1 MYDRIPL
8 KKVASLRLVTVAL
21 CLVAALYAASIGSPA
36 QAAEGVGAAQ
46 PTEAGHLDVG
56 LPIFDPGIPAD
67 ASTHSKLGIFPEI
80 RKAEAKYMPV
90 MLRQVLVESGDWGAV
105 RVLPEALDSSE
116 LLVSGSIVHSDG
128 QRLQLH
134 ITARDGTGAL
144 WLDKDYVGTTSPAD
158 YPVTVAGDPYLE
170 VYTQIAQDL
179 LAVRQQQTP
188 KQLADIRQVAL
199 LRYAGG
205 LAPDAFSSYVARTQA
220 GMYELQRLPAQDD
233 PMLVRVK
240 RIREQEYLFIDTVDE
255 QYERLSEDMAATYN
269 LWRQF
274 GAEQAL
280 YRDDYQERVS
290 GRDSQGRRGSFTAL
304 EQSYNAYKWSK
315 IHEQDLDEL
324 AVGFNNEVAPTD
336 MEVSG
341 TVFKLSGTLDTQYT
355 EWREILQRIFALE
368 TGLAPAP

>member
-1 MYDRIPL
+1 
-8 KKVASLRLVTVAL
+8 
-21 CLVAALYAASIGSPA
+21 
-36 QAAEGVGAAQ
+36 
-46 PTEAGHLDVG
+46 
-56 LPIFDPGIPAD
+56 
-67 ASTHSKLGIFPEI
+67 
-80 RKAEAKYMPV
+80 
-90 MLRQVLVESGDWGAV
+90 
-105 RVLPEALDSSE
+105 
-116 LLVSGSIVHSDG
+116 
-128 QRLQLH
+128 
-134 ITARDGTGAL
+134 
-144 WLDKDYVGTTSPAD
+144 LDKDYVGTTSPAD
-158 YPVTVAGDPYLE
+158 YPVTIADDPYLE

-199 LRYAGG
+199 LRYAGE
-205 LAPDAFSSYVARTQA
+205 LAPDAFSSYVARTQT

-290 GRDSQGRRGSFTAL
+290 GRDSQGRRGSFTVL

-336 MEVSG
+336 MAVSG
-341 TVFKLSGTLDTQYT
+341 TVFKLSGTLDTQYM